1 MLIHMTDNTKKTS
14 STVASQAA
22 RVLKDPDSS
31 AIQKSLAGSA
41 LSQSGTSNQTGGKM
55 ETTASK
61 VLNSSKYSDQTK
73 TLAASVLS
81 QANKERK
88 A

>member
-1 MLIHMTDNTKKTS
+1 MPNNTKKTS
-14 STVASQAA
+14 STIAA
-22 RVLKDPDSS
+22 QVLKDPNAS

-61 VLNSSKYSDQTK
+61 VLNSPKYSDQTK

-88 A
+88 

>member
-1 MLIHMTDNTKKTS
+1 MPNNTKKTS
-14 STVASQAA
+14 STIASQAA
-22 RVLKDPDSS
+22 QVLKHPNAS

-41 LSQSGTSNQTGGKM
+41 LSQSGTSNQTGGEM

-61 VLNSSKYSDQTK
+61 VLNSPKYRDQTK

-88 A
+88 

>member
-1 MLIHMTDNTKKTS
+1 MANNTKKTS
-14 STVASQAA
+14 PKVASQAA
-22 RVLKDPDSS
+22 QALKDPNAS

-61 VLNSSKYSDQTK
+61 VLNSPKYSDQTK
-73 TLAASVLS
+73 TFAASVFA

-88 A
+88 

>member
-1 MLIHMTDNTKKTS
+1 MTNNTKKTS
-14 STVASQAA
+14 SAIASQAA
-22 RVLKDPDSS
+22 QVLKDPNAS

-55 ETTASK
+55 ESTASK
-61 VLNSSKYSDQTK
+61 VLNSSKYNDQTK

-88 A
+88 

>member
-1 MLIHMTDNTKKTS
+1 MPNNTKKTS
-14 STVASQAA
+14 STIASQAA
-22 RVLKDPDSS
+22 QVLNDPNAS

-61 VLNSSKYSDQTK
+61 VLNSSKYNDQTK
-73 TLAASVLS
+73 TFAASVLS
-81 QANKERK
+81 QANKGRK
-88 A
+88 

>member
-1 MLIHMTDNTKKTS
+1 MPNNTKKTS
-14 STVASQAA
+14 STIASQAA
-22 RVLKDPDSS
+22 QVLKDPNAS

-61 VLNSSKYSDQTK
+61 VLNSSKYNDQTK

-81 QANKERK
+81 GDAANLLI
-88 A
+88 